1 MSSDLN
7 DFVWQY
13 VIINQLLN
21 QMLSCAVIYKFF
33 LSVSRSESLI
43 MFLSMLLKELTPS
56 GEHLNHIWPGFGFSL
71 LTARFRKI
79 ERRFIGHH
87 ACGPV
92 LFVSQVGV
100 DGAAICVTLVFV
112 HFRFLL
118 SNISS
123 VFAGTRFHLSFNV
136 KLDEAVSLRICF

>member
-7 DFVWQY
+7 DFVWRY

-33 LSVSRSESLI
+33 ICFQARISYHVLEHASQGVDSKRRAFEPH
-43 MFLSMLLKELTPS
+43 LT
-56 GEHLNHIWPGFGFSL
+56 
-71 LTARFRKI
+71 RFRVFVINRKI

-92 LFVSQVGV
+92 LFVSQLGV
-100 DGAAICVTLVFV
+100 DGAATCVTLVFV

-118 SNISS
+118 SN
-123 VFAGTRFHLSFNV
+123 FWQLRHCTPWGNFDPLS
-136 KLDEAVSLRICF
+136 KT

>member
-7 DFVWQY
+7 DFVWRY

-33 LSVSRSESLI
+33 ICFYVLI
-43 MFLSMLLKELTPS
+43 SYHVLEHASQGVDSKRRAFEPHLT
-56 GEHLNHIWPGFGFSL
+56 
-71 LTARFRKI
+71 RFRVFVINRKI

-118 SNISS
+118 SNISR
-123 VFAGTRFHLSFNV
+123 VFAGTRFRFFP
-136 KLDEAVSLRICF
+136 C